1 MTVQK
6 SKGKGIGHMVSI
18 IGILAGLLIV
28 IITAH
33 NLFPPIMFRSI
44 VVVLVLLIVVVNG
57 YGVFGEPFI
66 RLSKKMIMA
75 RRHHFLA
82 KKYFKEFGRF
92 ADRFGELIRIDY
104 CDTIPHVLKDLQSNS
119 NDKRFRQILASTD
132 DFENAFGVFSNAMGT
147 LPINKE
153 NLSLLI
159 KWFESIMNLCNE
171 HLIYKPV
178 KQIKEIGSEGI
189 VVNIKSNYTDCRNA
203 YNKFIL
209 EYMDFAKEMNK
220 HFDEKIAREYF
231 RKPEEL

>member
-1 MTVQK
+1 MTDQK

-18 IGILAGLLIV
+18 ICVLVGLLIV
-28 IITAH
+28 IITSQS
-33 NLFPPIMFRSI
+33 LFPPIMFRSI

-82 KKYFKEFGRF
+82 KKYFKEFGKF
-92 ADRFGELIRIDY
+92 VDRFGELIKINY
-104 CDTIPHVLKDLQSNS
+104 CDTIPHVLKDLQSNGR
-119 NDKRFRQILASTD
+119 DTRFRQILASTD
-132 DFENAFGVFSNAMGT
+132 DFENALGVFSNAMGT
-147 LPINKE
+147 LPITKE

-159 KWFESIMNLCNE
+159 KWFESIVNLCNE
-171 HLIYKPV
+171 HLICKPV

-189 VVNIKSNYTDCRNA
+189 AVNIKLNYTDCRNT

-209 EYMDFAKEMNK
+209 EYTDFAKEMNK
-220 HFDEKIAREYF
+220 HFGEKIAREYF